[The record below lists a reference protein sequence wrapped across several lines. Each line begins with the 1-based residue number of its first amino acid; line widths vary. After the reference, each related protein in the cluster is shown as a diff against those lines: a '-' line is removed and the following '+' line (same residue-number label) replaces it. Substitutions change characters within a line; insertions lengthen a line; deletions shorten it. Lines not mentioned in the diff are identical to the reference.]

1 MKTRI
6 IQSQAELM
14 ELAGRI
20 ADAADSA
27 VATLGHLCHSSS
39 SFQVLASIKFKQIGA
54 DPLESTPLNLIEQV
68 NQTFTYLASL
78 EAVHYLFNEHTE
90 HAPFRVNLGTAS
102 GSDVES
108 LDGMVAAEVF
118 SAVSPSNNRKLTKDI
133 KKVNATDAQH
143 RYVFY
148 ACPNRLPGE
157 TSVSNYP
164 HVRVIS
170 LGCNFMNVLGAD

>member
-1 MKTRI
+1 VKTRI

-20 ADAADSA
+20 VEAADSA
-27 VATLGHLCHSSS
+27 VATLGHLCRSSS

-54 DPLESTPLNLIEQV
+54 DPLQSTPLNLIEQV

-78 EAVHYLFNEHTE
+78 EAVHYLLNEHTE

-108 LDGMVAAEVF
+108 LDGKVAAEVF
-118 SAVSPSNNRKLTKDI
+118 SAVSPSNNQKLKKDI
-133 KKVNATDAQH
+133 EKVNATDAQH

-148 ACPNRLPGE
+148 ACPNYPTGE
-157 TSVSNYP
+157 TSESYHP
-164 HVRVIS
+164 TVRVIS
-170 LGCNFMNVLGAD
+170 LGCNFTNVLEAT